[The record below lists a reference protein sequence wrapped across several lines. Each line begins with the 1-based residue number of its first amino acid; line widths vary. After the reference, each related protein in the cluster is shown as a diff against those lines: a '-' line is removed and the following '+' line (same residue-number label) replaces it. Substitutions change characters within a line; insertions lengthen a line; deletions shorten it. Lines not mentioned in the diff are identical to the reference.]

1 MIPVLSIHQP
11 YASLIFAPAHC
22 GECGGSGLTD
32 DRDSDGYPR
41 PAQCVCQHPQHPR
54 VKRWETRS
62 WPCPA
67 KYVGRRIAIAATAKR
82 PKDYWHHVDRDPQF
96 PETLAPFYD
105 LGVYVDIDESSDGEW
120 WRYRW
125 AGPLGCIVGTVVVA
139 RSLPIARCAANGEH
153 RAALQRRALTDH
165 QGPGATRHLSSDT
178 GPEHVCCPVGGGLL
192 HHLPLST
199 DTPTE
204 WDISDQQPYGHWKP
218 GGWAWELTDPQP
230 TTERCPWWDGMV
242 NLGPHCPVCNGKGR
256 CDPIP
261 VKGRQGI
268 WQWDGTRRP
277 T

>member
-67 KYVGRRIAIAATAKR
+67 KYVGQRIAIAATGKPEKPECSSCLASCRWVDDAWVCRRCGDEFYEDPSWPDAR
-82 PKDYWHHVDRDPQF
+82 P
-96 PETLAPFYD
+96 T
-105 LGVYVDIDESSDGEW
+105 
-120 WRYRW
+120 
-125 AGPLGCIVGTVVVA
+125 GCIVGTVVVA
-139 RSLPIARCAANGEH
+139 RSLPIARC
-153 RAALQRRALTDH
+153 
-165 QGPGATRHLSSDT
+165 SDT

-204 WDISDQQPYGHWKP
+204 WDISDQQPYGYWEP
-218 GGWAWELTDPQP
+218 GGWAWELTGPQL
-230 TTERCPWWDGMV
+230 TTERCPWCLIHPAFDNGS
-242 NLGPHCPVCNGKGR
+242 PPAPARDCPVCGGAGR
-256 CDPIP
+256 CDPIS
-261 VKGRQGI
+261 VKGRQGV
-268 WQWDGTRRP
+268 WQWDGARRP

>member
-11 YASLIFAPAHC
+11 YASLIVAAGASF
-22 GECGGSGLTD
+22 GL
-32 DRDSDGYPR
+32 
-41 PAQCVCQHPQHPR
+41 ACVDE

-139 RSLPIARCAANGEH
+139 RSLPIARC
-153 RAALQRRALTDH
+153 
-165 QGPGATRHLSSDT
+165 SDT

-218 GGWAWELTDPQP
+218 GGWAWELTGPQL
-230 TTERCPWWDGMV
+230 TTERCPWCDGRGFV
-242 NLGPHCPVCNGKGR
+242 KLGPVLRRGPLCPVCNGKGR

-261 VKGRQGI
+261 VKGRQGV
-268 WQWDGTRRP
+268 WQWDGARRP

>member
-96 PETLAPFYD
+96 PETLAPFCD

-125 AGPLGCIVGTVVVA
+125 AGPLGRVVGTVVVA
-139 RSLPIARCAANGEH
+139 RSLPIARC
-153 RAALQRRALTDH
+153 
-165 QGPGATRHLSSDT
+165 SDT

-204 WDISDQQPYGHWKP
+204 WDISDQQPYGYWEP
-218 GGWAWELTDPQP
+218 GWWAWELTDPQL
-230 TTERCPWWDGMV
+230 TTERCPWCLIHPAFDNGS
-242 NLGPHCPVCNGKGR
+242 PPAPARDCPVCGGAGR

-261 VKGRQGI
+261 VKGRQGV

>member
-41 PAQCVCQHPQHPR
+41 PAQ
-54 VKRWETRS
+54 
-62 WPCPA
+62 
-67 KYVGRRIAIAATAKR
+67 
-82 PKDYWHHVDRDPQF
+82 
-96 PETLAPFYD
+96 
-105 LGVYVDIDESSDGEW
+105 
-120 WRYRW
+120 
-125 AGPLGCIVGTVVVA
+125 
-139 RSLPIARCAANGEH
+139 
-153 RAALQRRALTDH
+153 
-165 QGPGATRHLSSDT
+165 
-178 GPEHVCCPVGGGLL
+178 
-192 HHLPLST
+192 
-199 DTPTE
+199 
-204 WDISDQQPYGHWKP
+204 
-218 GGWAWELTDPQP
+218 
-230 TTERCPWWDGMV
+230 WDGMV

>member
-11 YASLIFAPAHC
+11 YASLIVA
-22 GECGGSGLTD
+22 G
-32 DRDSDGYPR
+32 
-41 PAQCVCQHPQHPR
+41 

-139 RSLPIARCAANGEH
+139 RSLPIARC
-153 RAALQRRALTDH
+153 
-165 QGPGATRHLSSDT
+165 SDT

-199 DTPTE
+199 RGRPRR
-204 WDISDQQPYGHWKP
+204 DISDQQPYGHWKP
-218 GGWAWELTDPQP
+218 GGWAWELTGPQL
-230 TTERCPWWDGMV
+230 TTERCPWCDGRGFV
-242 NLGPHCPVCNGKGR
+242 KLGPMLRGGPLCPVCNGKGR

-261 VKGRQGI
+261 VKGRQRV
-268 WQWDGTRRP
+268 WPWDGTRRP